1 MTTIL
6 EAAAAGASG
15 DELAALP
22 MPESTRAAF
31 VLRSEQDMFAGLASE
46 EKDPRLSLHV
56 GEVAIPELAP
66 DELSLIH
73 I

>member
-46 EKDPRLSLHV
+46 E
-56 GEVAIPELAP
+56 
-66 DELSLIH
+66 
-73 I
+73 